1 MKEEI
6 TMDNLNDF
14 KIMLTTGLW
23 ALMGAL
29 GWQGVLFL
37 AWVLL
42 MALDYASGWL
52 VAKKTKTWK
61 SEKARDG
68 IMHKGG
74 MVLVVMAAGLADMV
88 LGVAWEQLGLMD
100 VEWPWL
106 VLALVLMW
114 YCLTEIGSILE
125 NAGKMGA
132 PVPEWF
138 AATLDA
144 GLHIVDSKGE
154 EVADLI
160 AQDKREQE
168 GIENG

>member
-1 MKEEI
+1 
-6 TMDNLNDF
+6 MDNLNEA
-14 KIMLTTGLW
+14 KIMLTGAVLAVVGLI
-23 ALMGAL
+23 
-29 GWQGVLFL
+29 GWQGVLVL

-42 MALDYASGWL
+42 MCLDYASGWMA
-52 VAKKTKTWK
+52 AKKTKTWK

-74 MVLVVMAAGLADMV
+74 MVLVVAAAGLADAV
-88 LGVAWEQLGLMD
+88 LWVAWEQIGLMN

-106 VLALVLMW
+106 VLALTLVW

-160 AQDKREQE
+160 AQEKREQE
-168 GIENG
+168 GVENG

>member
-1 MKEEI
+1 
-6 TMDNLNDF
+6 MDNLNEA
-14 KIMLTTGLW
+14 KIMLTGAVLAVVGLI
-23 ALMGAL
+23 
-29 GWQGVLFL
+29 GWQGVLVL

-42 MALDYASGWL
+42 MCLDYASGWMA
-52 VAKKTKTWK
+52 AKKTKTWK
-61 SEKARDG
+61 SETARDG

-74 MVLVVMAAGLADMV
+74 MVLVVAAAGLADAV
-88 LGVAWEQLGLMD
+88 LWVAWEQIGLMN

-106 VLALVLMW
+106 VLALTLVW

-160 AQDKREQE
+160 AKEKREQE
-168 GIENG
+168 GIGNG

>member
-1 MKEEI
+1 
-6 TMDNLNDF
+6 MDNLNDF
-14 KIMLTTGLW
+14 KIMLTGALW
-23 ALMGAL
+23 AFIGLI
-29 GWQGVLFL
+29 GWQGVLLL

-42 MALDYASGWL
+42 MFLDYASGWAA
-52 VAKKTKTWK
+52 AKKTKTWK

-74 MVLVVMAAGLADMV
+74 MVLVVFAAGLTDWV
-88 LGVAWEQLGLMD
+88 LSVAWEQIG
-100 VEWPWL
+100 VFTGEWPWL
-106 VLALVLMW
+106 LMVLTVVW
-114 YCLTEIGSILE
+114 YCLTEVGSILE

-132 PVPEWF
+132 PIPEWF
-138 AATLDA
+138 AAALDA
-144 GLHIVDSKGE
+144 GLKVVDSKGE

>member
-1 MKEEI
+1 ME
-6 TMDNLNDF
+6 NLNDV
-14 KIMLTTGLW
+14 KIMLTGAVLAVVGLI
-23 ALMGAL
+23 
-29 GWQGVLFL
+29 GWQGVL
-37 AWVLL
+37 VLVWMAL
-42 MALDYASGWL
+42 MMLDYASGWL
-52 VAKKTKTWK
+52 AAKKTKTWK

-74 MVLVVMAAGLADMV
+74 MVLVVLASALTDGV
-88 LGVAWEQLGLMD
+88 LWIAWEHIG
-100 VEWPWL
+100 VFTAEWPWL
-106 VLALVLMW
+106 LMALTVAW
-114 YCLTEIGSILE
+114 YCLTEVGSILE

-160 AQDKREQE
+160 AQEKREQE
-168 GIENG
+168 GVENG

>member
-1 MKEEI
+1 
-6 TMDNLNDF
+6 MDNLNEA
-14 KIMLTTGLW
+14 KIAIVGALW
-23 ALMGAL
+23 ALFGVL
-29 GWQGVLFL
+29 GWQGVLLL

-42 MALDYASGWL
+42 MMMDYASGWL

-74 MVLVVMAAGLADMV
+74 MVLVVAAAGLADAV
-88 LGVAWEQLGLMD
+88 LWVAWEQIGLMN

-106 VLALVLMW
+106 VLALTLVW

-160 AQDKREQE
+160 AQEKREQE
-168 GIENG
+168 GVKNG

>member
-1 MKEEI
+1 
-6 TMDNLNDF
+6 MDNLNEF
-14 KIMLTTGLW
+14 KLALTGAVW
-23 ALMGAL
+23 ALLGAL
-29 GWQGVLFL
+29 GWQGVLLL

-42 MALDYASGWL
+42 MCLDYASGWMA
-52 VAKKTKTWK
+52 AKKTRTWK

-74 MVLVVMAAGLADMV
+74 MVLVVAAAGLADAV
-88 LGVAWEQLGLMD
+88 LWVAWEQVGLMN

-106 VLALVLMW
+106 VLALTLIW

-154 EVADLI
+154 EVAGLI
-160 AQDKREQE
+160 AQE
-168 GIENG
+168 GSENG